1 MEVANQR
8 AEPTRGEFDRS
19 YANMA
24 LVLMALMVVMVLYV
38 EAMLTPSLPAIQ
50 REFGVTSA
58 QVSLVLAL
66 YLVSGI
72 ALAPILGKLG
82 DIYGKKRV
90 LNYVLVVYCGAVTL
104 TGFSPTF
111 EFMLGSR
118 MIQGVG
124 LGVMPLAMTLIR
136 EEFPRDL
143 VPRAQSIISAMFG
156 VGAAVSIP
164 IGAYVS
170 NQYGWQFTYHTA
182 VPFVVLTAGLLIYKL
197 RESRYS
203 RPHSKVDF
211 IGAGVLA
218 GSLGMVVLGLSLGPS
233 RGWTDPVILALVF
246 VGAGVLFPLVF
257 YERGVREPI
266 LNMRL
271 LSERDVLVTDI
282 VILVT
287 GFGMFLAMQ
296 TMAFKFESPSPSGFG
311 YNIFDTG
318 LSIVPFMIAQLVFA
332 PVAGFLVT
340 RVGVKPLSMVGA
352 GTTSLGFILASLTT
366 TSTQL
371 MITEFFAGSGIAL
384 LNASVINLLILTVDP
399 RDLGL
404 ATSLNTVFRTL
415 GSSMGAPVAGTV
427 LATFTVSIQVGQTG
441 SVPIFALFPAP
452 HAYQYAFYVAAA
464 FFLVLLVV
472 IPFALEVLGKHA
484 QCVDDS
490 AVGPSDAIKRKD
502 GVEGQGK

>member
-24 LVLMALMVVMVLYV
+24 LFLMALMVVMVLYV

-170 NQYGWQFTYHTA
+170 NQYGWQFRQRNSA
-182 VPFVVLTAGLLIYKL
+182 LRPF
-197 RESRYS
+197 S
-203 RPHSKVDF
+203 F
-211 IGAGVLA
+211 
-218 GSLGMVVLGLSLGPS
+218 
-233 RGWTDPVILALVF
+233 
-246 VGAGVLFPLVF
+246 
-257 YERGVREPI
+257 
-266 LNMRL
+266 
-271 LSERDVLVTDI
+271 
-282 VILVT
+282 
-287 GFGMFLAMQ
+287 
-296 TMAFKFESPSPSGFG
+296 
-311 YNIFDTG
+311 
-318 LSIVPFMIAQLVFA
+318 
-332 PVAGFLVT
+332 
-340 RVGVKPLSMVGA
+340 
-352 GTTSLGFILASLTT
+352 
-366 TSTQL
+366 
-371 MITEFFAGSGIAL
+371 
-384 LNASVINLLILTVDP
+384 
-399 RDLGL
+399 
-404 ATSLNTVFRTL
+404 
-415 GSSMGAPVAGTV
+415 
-427 LATFTVSIQVGQTG
+427 
-441 SVPIFALFPAP
+441 
-452 HAYQYAFYVAAA
+452 
-464 FFLVLLVV
+464 
-472 IPFALEVLGKHA
+472 
-484 QCVDDS
+484 
-490 AVGPSDAIKRKD
+490 
-502 GVEGQGK
+502 